1 MLLSKSLSTGRIP
14 ARPARLRRA
23 VTVLLLGLTLFMTA
37 CAGNHRDQPYIRPL
51 EPTDKLEGEQT
62 ARGFPEDT
70 VARGQ
75 LRDDTALYT
84 GKVGDEYTKE
94 FPFEVTEELLRRG
107 QERYNISCVPCHGA
121 TGDGDGMI
129 VKRGFKP
136 PPPYHEQRLRE
147 VEVGYLYDVITNG
160 YGAMNSYA
168 DQVAPRD
175 RWAIVAY
182 IRALQLSQNAS
193 IEDVPASERG
203 KVDNEG
209 RKP

>member
-1 MLLSKSLSTGRIP
+1 MLSRSLSTGRISAP
-14 ARPARLRRA
+14 PARLRKA
-23 VTVLLLGLTLFMTA
+23 ATALLLGLTLFTTA
-37 CAGNHRDQPYIRPL
+37 CAGNHRDQPYYRPL

-62 ARGFPEDT
+62 SRDFPADT

-75 LRDDTALYT
+75 LRDDTVLYT

-193 IEDVPASERG
+193 IEDVPATERG